1 MKRNAL
7 FTAVITASVGYFL
20 MSFNAQAL
28 ETPRRSHEDH
38 RIQYV
43 NYSKDDVVR
52 VNAVNGFITTIVFAP
67 GEKVVNYGSGYSTAW
82 EFADADNMFFLKP
95 KDKEGSTNLV
105 IVTSERVYNFDVFL
119 VENKANATYKL
130 TFRYPED
137 YIKAKIKEGQENYVK
152 QELEKEDPDLNPT
165 GGLINYAYTMN
176 FGKSEG
182 SRLIAPLQ
190 CYDNGRFTYLKF
202 RNNTDFPAVYSV
214 SADGEAIVNSH
225 VEDEALVIHGVYKEL
240 RLRAGSDVVGI
251 YNDGY
256 QKRLM
261 APSDAD
267 TGTSVHGLSR
277 EFKE

>member
-1 MKRNAL
+1 MKINAL
-7 FTAVITASVGYFL
+7 FTAVLTVAGLAF
-20 MSFNAQAL
+20 MSSAAQAL
-28 ETPRRSHEDH
+28 ETPRRSNEDH

-95 KDKEGSTNLV
+95 KDKEGTTNLV

-130 TFRYPED
+130 TFRYPEE
-137 YIKAKIKEGQENYVK
+137 YIKAKIREGQENYVK

-182 SRLIAPLQ
+182 SRLLAPVR

-256 QKRLM
+256 QQRLM

-267 TGTSVHGLSR
+267 TGTSVQGLTR

>member
-176 FGKSEG
+176 FNQIDFF
-182 SRLIAPLQ
+182 IAL
-190 CYDNGRFTYLKF
+190 F
-202 RNNTDFPAVYSV
+202 
-214 SADGEAIVNSH
+214 
-225 VEDEALVIHGVYKEL
+225 
-240 RLRAGSDVVGI
+240 
-251 YNDGY
+251 
-256 QKRLM
+256 
-261 APSDAD
+261 
-267 TGTSVHGLSR
+267 
-277 EFKE
+277 

>member
-1 MKRNAL
+1 MKINAL
-7 FTAVITASVGYFL
+7 FTAVLTVAGLAF
-20 MSFNAQAL
+20 MSSAAQAL
-28 ETPRRSHEDH
+28 ETPRRSNEDH

-95 KDKEGSTNLV
+95 KDKEGTTNLV

-130 TFRYPED
+130 TFRYPEE
-137 YIKAKIKEGQENYVK
+137 YIKAKIREGQKNYVK

-267 TGTSVHGLSR
+267 TGTSVQGLSR